1 MGFIERGVD
10 AALELT
16 KERIKRNED
25 FDNFNP
31 RPAADIKDQA
41 EFMKQIRD
49 GRDDERLYDRFK
61 TCLEYFGF
69 AWIPAH
75 KLPRYDGRVRHD
87 EGEWRNARLGLS
99 FTPTDL
105 ASNFPRG
112 PEQLDVWLKDQKM
125 ARAVSRGRMPKAE
138 LRKVRARR
146 R

>member
-1 MGFIERGVD
+1 MGFIERSAD
-10 AALELT
+10 AALDLT
-16 KERIKRNED
+16 QERIKRNED

-41 EFMKQIRD
+41 EFMKQLRD
-49 GRDDERLYDRFK
+49 GQTDERYK
-61 TCLEYFGF
+61 ICLEYYGF
-69 AWIPAH
+69 VWIPRE
-75 KLPRYDGRVRHD
+75 KLPRYDGRVGHD

-99 FTPTDL
+99 YTPTDL

-112 PEQLDVWLKDQKM
+112 PEQLDAWLKDLKM
-125 ARAVSRGRMPKAE
+125 ARGVSRGRVPKGE